1 MNKIVPCICI
11 PSSGQVKAKFAVSLA
26 SLMCCV
32 GSTKLREGVEEQRIN
47 VYLLEGSNI
56 AENRL
61 KLVQRAMAAG
71 GTHIVFI
78 DDDMSFSNDL
88 LHRLL
93 AHRLPIVAC
102 NYPRRRPHKGFV
114 AGKLDGSIMATTAAS
129 TGLEEALWTGF
140 GFAVIEVEVFQRIS
154 LPWFINAW
162 IAEAQGFT
170 TEDLPFCAK
179 AREAG
184 YRILIDHDA
193 SKQLQ
198 HCGTYEYA
206 WDDPLIE
213 FRAGD
218 EVDDVSVD

>member
-1 MNKIVPCICI
+1 MNKIIPCICI

-26 SLMCCV
+26 SMMCRI
-32 GSTKLREGVEEQRIN
+32 GAARLKEGIEEQRVN

-61 KLVQRAMAAG
+61 KLVKRAMEAG
-71 GTHIVFI
+71 GTHVVFI
-78 DDDMSFSNDL
+78 DDDMSFPNDML
-88 LHRLL
+88 QRLL
-93 AHRLPIVAC
+93 AHNLPIVAC

-114 AGKLDGSIMATTAAS
+114 AGKLDGTMMLTTATS

-140 GFAVIEVEVFQRIS
+140 GFAVIEIEVFKRVS
-154 LPWFINAW
+154 LPWFVNAW
-162 IAEAQGFT
+162 VADAQGFT
-170 TEDLPFCAK
+170 TEDIPFCAK

-193 SKQLQ
+193 SKQVQ

-213 FRAGD
+213 MRTGD
-218 EVDDVSVD
+218 DDDVSVD

>member
-1 MNKIVPCICI
+1 MSKIVPCICI

-26 SLMCCV
+26 SMMCRI
-32 GSTKLREGVEEQRIN
+32 GSTKLREGIDEQQIN

-61 KLVQRAMAAG
+61 KLVKKAIEAG

-78 DDDMSFSNDL
+78 DDDMSFPNDM

-93 AHRLPIVAC
+93 AHNLPIVAC

-129 TGLEEALWTGF
+129 TGLEEALWIGF
-140 GFAVIEVEVFQRIS
+140 GFAVIEVEVFKRIS

-162 IAEAQGFT
+162 VVEAQGFT

-184 YRILIDHDA
+184 YRILIDHGA
-193 SKQLQ
+193 SKQVQ

-206 WDDPLIE
+206 WDDSLTE

-218 EVDDVSVD
+218 EVDDVAVD

>member
-1 MNKIVPCICI
+1 MNKIIPCICI

-26 SLMCCV
+26 SMMCRI
-32 GSTKLREGVEEQRIN
+32 GATRLKEGVEEQRVN

-56 AENRL
+56 AENRM
-61 KLVQRAMAAG
+61 KLVKRAMEAG

-78 DDDMSFSNDL
+78 DDDMSFSNDML
-88 LHRLL
+88 QRLL
-93 AHRLPIVAC
+93 AHNLPIVAC

-114 AGKLDGSIMATTAAS
+114 AGKLDGTMMPTTAAS

-140 GFAVIEVEVFQRIS
+140 GFAVIEMDVFRRVS

-162 IAEAQGFT
+162 VAEAEGFT
-170 TEDLPFCAK
+170 TEDIPFCAK

-193 SKQLQ
+193 SKQVQ
-198 HCGTYEYA
+198 HCGTYEYS

-213 FRAGD
+213 LRVGED
-218 EVDDVSVD
+218 LEDVSVD